1 MQQIN
6 MEDLVVGRTYDIV
19 FAACDG
25 CSAVRFTAE
34 YLGMT
39 TVHMWPDT
47 ERWTAVTTWSNGVVA
62 YADNVN
68 IEAEDVTGQ

>member
-39 TVHMWPDT
+39 TAWMWSDAT
-47 ERWTAVTTWSNGVVA
+47 RRHEVTTWSNGVVA